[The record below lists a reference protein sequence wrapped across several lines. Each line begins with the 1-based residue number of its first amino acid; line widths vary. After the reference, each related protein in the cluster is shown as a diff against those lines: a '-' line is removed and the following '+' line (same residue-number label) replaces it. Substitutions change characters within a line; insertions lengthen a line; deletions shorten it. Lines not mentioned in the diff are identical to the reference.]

1 MSHVAELN
9 TPRVGA
15 EMDAEHTIPFRE
27 GVARVVRLDALRGG
41 DAWRAALAAKTKDH
55 RFYEIVEET
64 LRNGFEH
71 RYIVLEDTSGE
82 VRGIQPVFF
91 LQQNLIEGV
100 PALHRPVQAIRRLF
114 PRFLTMRTLMIG
126 NAAGNGHLGACRSE
140 DDKWLAFALAQTIPE
155 YARRAKAS
163 LVVFKDFPAP
173 DRDSL
178 GSLTQ
183 HGFARIPSMPVTYL
197 LLGNYRTF
205 EDYFARLS
213 KATRKD
219 LRRKFRRAEN
229 FAPLEFEALHDITPY
244 VDEVHPLYLAVH
256 ERSAMKFET
265 LTKEFICELGQRMPD
280 RAQFFIWRQSGRI
293 VAFTIGM
300 IHDGVFYDDYLGMDY
315 SVALDLHLYFLTF
328 RDIVRWCIEHGLT
341 SYCSSPLNYEPKLHF
356 DCVLG
361 PLDLYVMHT
370 SRLLN
375 GIFRR
380 ILPLIEPTRH
390 DRVLHRFPN
399 AHEL

>member
-1 MSHVAELN
+1 MSHVAELT

-71 RYIVLEDTSGE
+71 RYVVFEDARGE

-163 LVVFKDFPAP
+163 LVVFKDFPSP

-197 LLGNYRTF
+197 SLGSYRTF

-219 LRRKFRRAEN
+219 LRRKFRRAED
-229 FAPLEFEALHDITPY
+229 FASLEFEARHDITPY
-244 VDEVHPLYLAVH
+244 VDEVHPLY
-256 ERSAMKFET
+256 
-265 LTKEFICELGQRMPD
+265 
-280 RAQFFIWRQSGRI
+280 
-293 VAFTIGM
+293 
-300 IHDGVFYDDYLGMDY
+300 
-315 SVALDLHLYFLTF
+315 
-328 RDIVRWCIEHGLT
+328 
-341 SYCSSPLNYEPKLHF
+341 
-356 DCVLG
+356 
-361 PLDLYVMHT
+361 
-370 SRLLN
+370 
-375 GIFRR
+375 
-380 ILPLIEPTRH
+380 
-390 DRVLHRFPN
+390 
-399 AHEL
+399 